1 MVVNIAN
8 PAAAFQAWRL
18 PAKGVVLALM
28 EFIINAH
35 IKVHPMAL
43 VHPER
48 TSPEAQRQIRE
59 LTRGYAH
66 PSDYFIDVLARGIA
80 KLASPYHPHPA
91 IVRLSD
97 FKTNEYAHLVGGD
110 VFEPAE
116 ENPMLGFRGRSD
128 EQTSELQSLMRISY
142 AVFCL
147 KKKS

>member
-1 MVVNIAN
+1 MMVNIAN
-8 PAAAFQAWRL
+8 PAAAFQWWRL
-18 PAKGVVLALM
+18 PAKGVGLARM

-66 PSDYFIDVLARGIA
+66 PSDYFIDVLAR
-80 KLASPYHPHPA
+80 S
-91 IVRLSD
+91 
-97 FKTNEYAHLVGGD
+97 
-110 VFEPAE
+110 E
-116 ENPMLGFRGRSD
+116 EH
-128 EQTSELQSLMRISY
+128 TSELQSLMRNSY

-147 KKKS
+147 QKKNNN